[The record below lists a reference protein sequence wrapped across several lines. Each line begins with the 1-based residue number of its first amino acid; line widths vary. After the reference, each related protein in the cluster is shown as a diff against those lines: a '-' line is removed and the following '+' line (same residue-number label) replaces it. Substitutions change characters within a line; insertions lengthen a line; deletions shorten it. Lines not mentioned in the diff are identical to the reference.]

1 MLEFYKELNDYELN
15 RCFKLNLDVI
25 IVYAIKYMDV
35 KFFISKV
42 SDINQFEIIIFGDF
56 FGFKFF
62 WYQTQIKNFV

>member
-25 IVYAIKYMDV
+25 IVDTIKYMDV

-42 SDINQFEIIIFGDF
+42 LDINQFEIIIFGDS
-56 FGFKFF
+56 FGFNFF
-62 WYQTQIKNFV
+62 DIKHK